1 MRLVFPRKATQ
12 YIFFEMWPSLLMGL
26 AVFIFILMMF
36 QALRYT
42 EFVLIHGVGVEVVG
56 ELLSYVAISFM
67 PALFPMS
74 LLFAVLLTYGRLSQ
88 DSEIVALKASGMGP
102 WALLFPALLLSLIV
116 SFFSAQTGFHLA
128 PWGNR
133 QFEVLISQ
141 LSETKAGSTIRE
153 GTFSEGFYDMVIY
166 ANKVNSKLGEM
177 EKVFI
182 YDERSGDV
190 PLTVIARN
198 GQLVQE
204 SGLQGRSALMR
215 LTNGDIHRKGE
226 SHTKIKF
233 KTFDIRLN
241 DPVTAA
247 AKIKTPP
254 SLTIEEIQ
262 EKLKTEGLEK
272 DERTTLEVEFH
283 KRWAV
288 AIVCL
293 VFGFLG
299 VGLGINPNRRS
310 QKAGGFVVSLIIV
323 IAYWVIYISMEGL
336 ARNGQTPVA
345 LAIWMPNIIFAALA
359 VFFLKRSWN

>member
-42 EFVLIHGVGVEVVG
+42 EFVLIHGVGVEIVG
-56 ELLSYVAISFM
+56 ELLSYIAISFL

-88 DSEIVALKASGMGP
+88 DSEIVALKASGLGP
-102 WALLFPALLLSLIV
+102 WSLLLPAVFLSLIV
-116 SFFSAQTGFHLA
+116 CFFSAQTGFHLA

-133 QFEVLISQ
+133 QFEVLITQ

-166 ANKVNSKLGEM
+166 ANKVNSKQGIM

-182 YDERSGDV
+182 YDEHSGDI
-190 PLTVIARN
+190 PLTVIAN
-198 GQLVQE
+198 EGQLVQE
-204 SGLQGRSALMR
+204 AGLHGRAALLR
-215 LTNGDIHRKGE
+215 LLDGNIHRKGE

-233 KTFDIRLN
+233 KSFDLRLS
-241 DPVTAA
+241 DPAA
-247 AKIKTPP
+247 ENNRAKTPP

-262 EKLKTEGLEK
+262 EKLHNEK
-272 DERTTLEVEFH
+272 LSFEDRNVLEVEFH

-288 AIVCL
+288 SIVCL
-293 VFGFLG
+293 IFGFLG
-299 VGLGINPNRRS
+299 VGLGINTNRRT
-310 QKAGGFVVSLIIV
+310 QKAGGFVISLVIV
-323 IAYWVIYISMEGL
+323 ISYWVIYISMEGF
-336 ARNGQTPVA
+336 ARNGQLPAA
-345 LAIWMPNIIFAALA
+345 LAIWMPNFIFALLA
-359 VFFLKRSWN
+359 AFFLRRTWN